1 MEKDRAYFRKLAKQ
15 LMFDL
20 SDEEADDIIA
30 EFHTLESQLQLLEKI
45 DTNGVEEMIY
55 PFEQPTSFMRED
67 EPKDMLS
74 QEDALANVSRVKQG
88 HVVVCKVV
96 K

>member
-1 MEKDRAYFRKLAKQ
+1 MEKDREYFRKLAKQ

-20 SDEEADDIIA
+20 SDEEADDIIQ
-30 EFHTLESQLQLLEKI
+30 EFHTLESQLKLLEKI
-45 DTNGVEEMIY
+45 DTTGVEEMIY
-55 PFEQPTSFMRED
+55 PFEQETTFMRED
-67 EPKDMLS
+67 EVGEMLT
-74 QEDALANVSRVKQG
+74 QKAALANVSNVKQG